1 MQNSLNLV
9 TLIAALQKQWKII
22 IGFVI
27 VTGIVTTVTVFLV
40 PQYYRSSATIV
51 SANPLLADKAR
62 LFNTQIQGLYSYF
75 GNGDDLDRIY
85 GIADMDTTYKALVDE
100 FSMVNYYQLVDDS
113 LAIRKRKAVL
123 QLRKD
128 LLLQKTEQGQLK
140 IIAWTKDK
148 QLSSKLAN
156 RMVAIVQE
164 AESDI
169 WQKNYSRSITAILS
183 RITSM
188 QNEYAAL
195 ADRLATANAVQHELI
210 VIQMQTLLE
219 QIKQYKKTGDEFK
232 LALANSPDV
241 LYVMESAVPA
251 DKAERPDKPAIILIS
266 LLLAFVFSCFLV
278 LVNDRK
284 SIS

>member
-27 VTGIVTTVTVFLV
+27 ITGIVTSVTVYLV
-40 PQYYRSSATIV
+40 PQYYRSSAIIV
-51 SANPLLADKAR
+51 SANPLLADKAS

-113 LAIRKRKAVL
+113 LPILKRKAVL

-148 QLSSKLAN
+148 QLSSKLVN
-156 RMVAIVQE
+156 RMVAILQE
-164 AESDI
+164 TESGI

-183 RITSM
+183 SITSM

-195 ADRLATANAVQHELI
+195 ADRLSTANSVQHELI
-210 VIQMQTLLE
+210 VTKMQTLLE
-219 QIKQYKKTGDEFK
+219 QIKQYNKAEDEFK
-232 LALANSPDV
+232 LALANRPDV

-251 DKAERPDKPAIILIS
+251 AKAERPDKPAIILIS
-266 LLLAFVFSCFLV
+266 LLVAFVFSCFLV

-284 SIS
+284 NIA

>member
-27 VTGIVTTVTVFLV
+27 VSGIVTSVTVFLV

-51 SANPLLADKAR
+51 SANPMLADKAR
-62 LFNTQIQGLYSYF
+62 LFNTQIQSLYSYF

-85 GIADMDTTYKALVDE
+85 GIADLDTTYKALVDE
-100 FSMVNYYQLVDDS
+100 FSLVSYYQLVDDS
-113 LAIRKRKAVL
+113 LPILKRKALL

-148 QLSSKLAN
+148 QLSSKLVN
-156 RMVAIVQE
+156 RMVAILQE
-164 AESDI
+164 TESGI

-183 RITSM
+183 AITSM
-188 QNEYAAL
+188 QNEYTAL
-195 ADRLATANAVQHELI
+195 ADRLGTANVVQHELI
-210 VIQMQTLLE
+210 VAQMQTLLE
-219 QIKQYKKTGDEFK
+219 QIKQYKKTNDEFK
-232 LALANSPDV
+232 LALANSPNA
-241 LYVMESAVPA
+241 LYVMESATPA
-251 DKAERPDKPAIILIS
+251 SKAERPDKPAVILIS
-266 LLLAFVFSCFLV
+266 LLIAFVFSCFLV

-284 SIS
+284 NIA

>member
-27 VTGIVTTVTVFLV
+27 ATGIVTTVTVFLV

>member
-22 IGFVI
+22 IGFVM

-51 SANPLLADKAR
+51 SANPMLADKAR
-62 LFNTQIQGLYSYF
+62 LFNTQIQSLYSYF

-85 GIADMDTTYKALVDE
+85 GIADLDTTYKALVDE
-100 FSMVNYYQLVDDS
+100 FSLVSYYQLVDDS
-113 LAIRKRKAVL
+113 LPILKQKALL

-148 QLSSKLAN
+148 QLSSKLVN
-156 RMVAIVQE
+156 RMVAILQE
-164 AESDI
+164 TESGI

-183 RITSM
+183 AITSM
-188 QNEYAAL
+188 QNEYTAL
-195 ADRLATANAVQHELI
+195 ADRLATANVVQHELI
-210 VIQMQTLLE
+210 VAQMQTLLE
-219 QIKQYKKTGDEFK
+219 QIKQYKKTNDEFK
-232 LALANSPDV
+232 LALANSPNA
-241 LYVMESAVPA
+241 LYVMESATPA
-251 DKAERPDKPAIILIS
+251 SKAERPDKPAVILIS
-266 LLLAFVFSCFLV
+266 LLIAFVFSCFLV

-284 SIS
+284 NIA